1 MHTKPKETGGV
12 EKKPSHR
19 YYMESKREA
28 KSAAAAAAVTSGSRK
43 PESPR
48 RAKRAG
54 NGKEASVV
62 VEKGVSNDFDIFF
75 LLNMNFPAQK

>member
-12 EKKPSHR
+12 EKKPSAR

-62 VEKGVSNDFDIFF
+62 VEKEVRNDFNIFF
-75 LLNMNFPAQK
+75 FY